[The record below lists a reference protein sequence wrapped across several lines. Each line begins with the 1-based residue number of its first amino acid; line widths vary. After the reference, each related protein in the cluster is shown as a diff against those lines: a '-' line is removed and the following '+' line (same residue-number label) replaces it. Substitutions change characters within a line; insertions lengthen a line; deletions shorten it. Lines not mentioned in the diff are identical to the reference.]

1 MKKKK
6 HLGNILN
13 YKRDHINHKKVIC
26 VTKYIKKIEKN
37 IYMTFENNGKGLHNC
52 LGKSSQRFFQNSLI
66 LMLFTCPADCL
77 RSLFMIHL
85 LVFNVFALL

>member
-1 MKKKK
+1 
-6 HLGNILN
+6 
-13 YKRDHINHKKVIC
+13 
-26 VTKYIKKIEKN
+26 
-37 IYMTFENNGKGLHNC
+37 MTFENNGKGLHNC